1 MRAAIFEMREMYCV
15 LATLETDQGLTGEG
29 LAMSFNPHRVAT
41 IREMVRSLEPI
52 VVGLDPRMSGRLMAR
67 AWKELNFFGME
78 GISILGLTPVDS
90 ALWDLRGKAAGL
102 NVAHLIGA
110 CRDAVRTYASG
121 GLWLNLSADELQEQ
135 AAWFVRQGFRAMKVR
150 LGKRDFLE
158 DVARVRAVRDAIGP
172 DIALMADANQQLN
185 VKQAIRLGR
194 MLEEFDLTWFEEPIP
209 STDHEGEAAIAA
221 ALDVPLASGETVWT
235 HRGIFTMLEK
245 RAADILMP
253 DMQRMGGPTEYLKAG
268 HLCEAYHITCS
279 SHVFAETSLPLL
291 ASFRTGDW
299 LEHMPW
305 FEVLYGA
312 KIELDGEGRALVTD
326 RPGWGFTFDQE
337 AVKRLAA

>member
-1 MRAAIFEMREMYCV
+1 
-15 LATLETDQGLTGEG
+15 G
-29 LAMSFNPHRVAT
+29 LAMSFNAKRVAT
-41 IREMVRSLEPI
+41 IREMVRSLEPLVI
-52 VVGLDPRMSGRLMAR
+52 GLDPRMGGTFIAR

-90 ALWDLRGKAAGL
+90 AIWDLRGKAVGL

-110 CRDAVRTYASG
+110 CCDAVRTYASG
-121 GLWLNLSADELQEQ
+121 GLWLNLSTDELQEQ
-135 AAWFVRQGFRAMKVR
+135 AVGFVRKGFRAMKVR
-150 LGKRDFLE
+150 LGKPDPLE
-158 DVARVRAVRDAIGP
+158 DVTRVKAVREAIGP
-172 DIALMADANQQLN
+172 DIALMADANQQLS

-194 MLEEFDLTWFEEPIP
+194 MLEEFDLTWYEEPVP

-221 ALDVPLASGETVWT
+221 ALDVSLASGETVWT
-235 HRGIFTMLEK
+235 HRGVLAMLQA

-268 HLCEAYHITCS
+268 YLCEAYHIPVS

-291 ASFRTGDW
+291 ACFRTGDW

-305 FEVLYGA
+305 FEVLYDRP
-312 KIELDGEGRALVTD
+312 IELDGEGRAVLPN
-326 RPGWGFTFDQE
+326 RPGFGFSFNPE
-337 AVKRLAA
+337 AVNRLAA